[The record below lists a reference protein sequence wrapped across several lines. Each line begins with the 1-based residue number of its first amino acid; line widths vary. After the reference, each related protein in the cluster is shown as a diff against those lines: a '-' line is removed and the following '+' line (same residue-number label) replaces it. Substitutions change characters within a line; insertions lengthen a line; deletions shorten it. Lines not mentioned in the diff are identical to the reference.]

1 MQAVVRTEYG
11 PPEVLHAAELPTPEP
26 GRGEVR
32 VRIRATSVNYG
43 DLTARDFPSVG
54 PDRFNMPAPLFYA
67 ARLGFGWSRP
77 RNPVLGSEYA
87 GEVDAVGPGVTAFAP
102 GDRVLGYRGQR
113 MGAYA
118 EYLVEKADGMV
129 AHMPD
134 GVTFEDAAVLPY
146 GATTALALLEAVGL
160 RSGERVLVV
169 GASGSIG
176 MAAVQIARTLGAR
189 VDGVAGPANQELVG
203 DLGAERVL
211 DHTRDD
217 PTAGGPR
224 YDVVFDVRGRLGF
237 APARRVLT
245 PRGRYMPVSFKT
257 PLIVAALRTR
267 RSTGQRVRI
276 ALAPERPEG
285 LARVATLMAEGDLRA
300 FRRRTFDLSAA
311 AEAHRYAEAGHKSGH
326 LGLRV

>member
-11 PPEVLHAAELPTPEP
+11 GPEVLHPAELPTPEP
-26 GRGEVR
+26 GPGEVR
-32 VRIRATSVNYG
+32 VRVRATSVNYG
-43 DLTARDFPSVG
+43 DLTARDFPNVG
-54 PDRFNMPAPLFYA
+54 SDRFNMPAPLFYA
-67 ARLGFGWSRP
+67 ARLAFGWSRP

-87 GEVDAVGPGVTAFAP
+87 GEVDAVGSGVQELAP
-102 GDRVLGYRGQR
+102 GDRVMGYRGQH

-118 EYLVEKADGMV
+118 EYLVEKADGMI
-129 AHMPD
+129 ARMPS
-134 GVTFEDAAVLPY
+134 GVEFEDAAVLPY
-146 GATTALALLEAVGL
+146 GGTTALALLDSVGL

-176 MAAVQIARTLGAR
+176 MAAVQIARAREAR
-189 VDGVAGPANQELVG
+189 VEGVAGPQNQQLVM

-217 PTAGGPR
+217 PTAGEPR
-224 YDVVFDVRGRLGF
+224 FDLIFDIRGRLGF
-237 APARRVLT
+237 DRARKVLT

-257 PLIVAALRTR
+257 PLLFAALRTR
-267 RSTGQRVRI
+267 RSTGQRVRV
-276 ALAPERPEG
+276 ALAPERPEN
-285 LARVATLMAEGDLRA
+285 LERIAELIAEGRMRA
-300 FRRRTFDLSAA
+300 ARQRTFDLADA